1 MHTVS
6 AIGRTY
12 CARTYILC
20 NVLVVTQKIGGSFE
34 RRHCAYCSL
43 RISMIQIE
51 ACSRARA
58 SCALLSHW
66 DPISVTITH
75 VLLLDGWMLNTMQQ
89 IMLHDDPMT
98 AKRQRWPFSFFP
110 NKLRMHALTSRSRM
124 GQSFSWQIR
133 QQYIMYNISISKHCT
148 HCQYLG
154 TLRFSLSLH
163 VDIQDCPIYVNHL
176 ESSPHM

>member
-75 VLLLDGWMLNTMQQ
+75 VLLLDG
-89 IMLHDDPMT
+89 
-98 AKRQRWPFSFFP
+98 
-110 NKLRMHALTSRSRM
+110 
-124 GQSFSWQIR
+124 
-133 QQYIMYNISISKHCT
+133 
-148 HCQYLG
+148 
-154 TLRFSLSLH
+154 
-163 VDIQDCPIYVNHL
+163 
-176 ESSPHM
+176 